1 MIISIVEMENFGAR
15 FRKERT
21 GIDEKRDTSST
32 NRFCF
37 RTIFVSRSFFF
48 FFLFL
53 LRSCSSIIFD
63 STTRSRHHR
72 LFRIFSL
79 GFRSSR
85 IGLPLNQVNRD
96 GARFSPRIEEEKFAD
111 APLYISATLRFIAT
125 RSLSGLHC
133 ATAHAA

>member
-1 MIISIVEMENFGAR
+1 MKNVMQAR
-15 FRKERT
+15 RT
-21 GIDEKRDTSST
+21 AFAFEQ
-32 NRFCF
+32 
-37 RTIFVSRSFFF
+37 IFVSRSFF

-96 GARFSPRIEEEKFAD
+96 GARFSVSEDRGGKIRRRSIIYICNFAIYRDAFAFRAALCNRPR
-111 APLYISATLRFIAT
+111 
-125 RSLSGLHC
+125 GL
-133 ATAHAA
+133 ASPPVPRRPPTQG